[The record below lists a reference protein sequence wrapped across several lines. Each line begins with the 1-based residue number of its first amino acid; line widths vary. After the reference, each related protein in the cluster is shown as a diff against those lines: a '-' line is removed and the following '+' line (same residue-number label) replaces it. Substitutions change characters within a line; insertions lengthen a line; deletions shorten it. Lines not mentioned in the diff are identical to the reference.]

1 MIFIIPLIFGAIGA
15 AVGAVAGALTTHAMG
30 ESDRQEAKHH
40 RTVANELTNKYSALE
55 KRYYELADES
65 KKQIFDLTRQRALD
79 EVEKGGLRLALRLQH
94 DLIELMYAIDREP
107 TEAALKEFVA
117 AVELTNTV
125 LRQLQEKL
133 IPIPSDYYARVLIAA
148 EVRRLKGDRQN
159 QELLEITNLNS
170 EALPVKKVYKQM
182 SAQEFQA
189 TYTQTQE
196 LGKRLLQYLQEINK
210 SSLQGVE
217 EDLKKALSALE
228 KQKYQ
233 VAVIAAMKAGKST
246 FLNALIGADVLASET
261 ESCTVCR
268 TEVRPIDSSQNP
280 KLLEYREGKRKPVVL
295 AEGEPE
301 AIQQVFLER
310 TRQIRATQNQNNTE
324 YFVLEHPIG
333 AISKLSA
340 LSGFT
345 LIDTPGP
352 NEWESANFNTVAL
365 KQTTLEVLR
374 TCDAILFVLDYTS
387 FKDNTNEELL
397 KVLSESGRESL
408 LKSSSKMYFIL
419 NKIDRKSE
427 RDRPIEE
434 VIQELKKAL
443 VCFGVQEPKIYPVS
457 SLQGLLAKLIQEK
470 KASDQHKS
478 DFKKFF
484 LGRYIQE
491 DEDGEL
497 VVPKMK
503 DIAPQALLDSGIKT
517 IEDSVLQTIVKNSG
531 WNLLDDVL
539 TNFNKVAQ
547 SIEEAIATEI
557 KGWQIAFEELEQ
569 KVQDYTTRSEKSQK
583 QVEQVKKSIE
593 NDKEKLLSNLIKE
606 IDRFTERAKIEIK
619 TEIDKVAKS
628 QRNQSKITKK
638 KQNLLEKIVERTFES
653 FTDFFNNRLED
664 DPYKIRLSS
673 SGQTQ
678 KISQVINQYCT
689 PLIQEFWLNT
699 QDQLVREGT
708 EIRETLVR
716 EIQRDI
722 QTVSDEISNYL
733 GDSLEVNIQPSP
745 ILFPKFEFAGIDAK
759 VQHHQQVVSRV
770 RKETRTKSRCCKSDK
785 VYEVDVPYKETISY
799 YEIDLMETY
808 QAICQKIDEQVSRN
822 LQLLERVVVKQV
834 DEDFNT
840 ARKQIDEYI
849 GRFQHLF
856 DELLKARAKQEVE
869 AEAIALLENHHLQ
882 SQQYLAEVTAAQEQL
897 ETYRPVG

>member
-1 MIFIIPLIFGAIGA
+1 
-15 AVGAVAGALTTHAMG
+15 
-30 ESDRQEAKHH
+30 
-40 RTVANELTNKYSALE
+40 
-55 KRYYELADES
+55 
-65 KKQIFDLTRQRALD
+65 
-79 EVEKGGLRLALRLQH
+79 
-94 DLIELMYAIDREP
+94 
-107 TEAALKEFVA
+107 
-117 AVELTNTV
+117 
-125 LRQLQEKL
+125 
-133 IPIPSDYYARVLIAA
+133 
-148 EVRRLKGDRQN
+148 
-159 QELLEITNLNS
+159 
-170 EALPVKKVYKQM
+170 M

-196 LGKRLLQYLQEINK
+196 LGNRLLQYLQEINK

-280 KLLEYREGKRKPVVL
+280 KLLEYQEGKRKPVVL
-295 AEGEPE
+295 AEGKPE

-324 YFVLEHPIG
+324 YFVLEHPIE

-434 VIQELKKAL
+434 VIQELNKAL
-443 VCFGVQEPKIYPVS
+443 VGFGVQEPKIYPVS

-547 SIEEAIATEI
+547 SIEETLGTEI
-557 KGWQIAFEELEQ
+557 KGWQIAFEELQQ
-569 KVQDYTTRSEKSQK
+569 KERDYQIHSEESQK
-583 QVEQVKKSIE
+583 KVRDVKKSIE
-593 NDKEKLLSNLIKE
+593 NQKEKLMSKFGEGINQFAETAK
-606 IDRFTERAKIEIK
+606 AKIK
-619 TEIDKVAKS
+619 LEIDKIEKL
-628 QRNQSKITKK
+628 QENQPRTTKK
-638 KQNLLEKIVERTFES
+638 NQNLLENFFEVFAS
-653 FTDFFNNRLED
+653 VQDFFQNCLENE
-664 DPYKIRLSS
+664 PYKIRLSNLEKA
-673 SGQTQ
+673 QEV
-678 KISQVINQYCT
+678 SQIINQYCT
-689 PLIQEFWLNT
+689 PLIQGFWLNT
-699 QDQLVREGT
+699 QDQLVQEGT

-722 QTVSDEISNYL
+722 QAVSNEISSYL
-733 GDSLEVNIQPSP
+733 GDGLEVNIQPSP

-759 VQHHQQVVSRV
+759 VQHQQEVFSKF
-770 RKETRTKSRCCKSDK
+770 RKETRTTGCCLSEE
-785 VYEVDVPYKETISY
+785 VYEVEVPYQETISY
-799 YEIDLMETY
+799 YEIDLRETY
-808 QAICQKIDEQVSRN
+808 QAICRKIDEQVVRN
-822 LQLLERVVVKQV
+822 RRLLERVVFKQV

-869 AEAIALLENHHLQ
+869 AEAIAILENHHLQ

>member
-15 AVGAVAGALTTHAMG
+15 AVGAVAGALTTHAIG
-30 ESDRQEAKHH
+30 ESDRQKAKHH

-79 EVEKGGLRLALRLQH
+79 EIEKGGLRLALRLQH

-107 TEAALKEFVA
+107 TEAALKQFVA

-125 LRQLQEKL
+125 LRQLQAES
-133 IPIPSDYYARVLIAA
+133 IQIPSDYYARVLIAA

-280 KLLEYREGKRKPVVL
+280 KLLEHQKGERKPVVL

-324 YFVLEHPIG
+324 YFVLEHPIE

-340 LSGFT
+340 LSGFR

-397 KVLSESGRESL
+397 KVISESGRESL

-434 VIQELKKAL
+434 VIQELNKAL
-443 VCFGVQEPKIYPVS
+443 VGFGVQEPKIYPVS

-539 TNFNKVAQ
+539 AQFNKVAQ
-547 SIEEAIATEI
+547 STEEAIATEI
-557 KGWQIAFEELEQ
+557 KGWKIAVEELQQ
-569 KVQDYTTRSEKSQK
+569 KERDYQIRSEESQK
-583 QVEQVKKSIE
+583 KS
-593 NDKEKLLSNLIKE
+593 
-606 IDRFTERAKIEIK
+606 
-619 TEIDKVAKS
+619 
-628 QRNQSKITKK
+628 
-638 KQNLLEKIVERTFES
+638 
-653 FTDFFNNRLED
+653 
-664 DPYKIRLSS
+664 
-673 SGQTQ
+673 
-678 KISQVINQYCT
+678 
-689 PLIQEFWLNT
+689 
-699 QDQLVREGT
+699 
-708 EIRETLVR
+708 
-716 EIQRDI
+716 
-722 QTVSDEISNYL
+722 
-733 GDSLEVNIQPSP
+733 
-745 ILFPKFEFAGIDAK
+745 
-759 VQHHQQVVSRV
+759 
-770 RKETRTKSRCCKSDK
+770 
-785 VYEVDVPYKETISY
+785 
-799 YEIDLMETY
+799 
-808 QAICQKIDEQVSRN
+808 
-822 LQLLERVVVKQV
+822 
-834 DEDFNT
+834 
-840 ARKQIDEYI
+840 
-849 GRFQHLF
+849 
-856 DELLKARAKQEVE
+856 
-869 AEAIALLENHHLQ
+869 
-882 SQQYLAEVTAAQEQL
+882 
-897 ETYRPVG
+897 

>member
-15 AVGAVAGALTTHAMG
+15 AVGAVAGALTTHAIG

-324 YFVLEHPIG
+324 YFVLEHPIE

-340 LSGFT
+340 LSGFR

-397 KVLSESGRESL
+397 KVISESGRESL

-434 VIQELKKAL
+434 VIQELNKAL
-443 VCFGVQEPKIYPVS
+443 VGFGVQEPKIYPVS

-470 KASDQHKS
+470 KANGQHKS

-606 IDRFTERAKIEIK
+606 IDRFTERAKVEIK
-619 TEIDKVAKS
+619 TEIDNVAKS
-628 QRNQSKITKK
+628 QRNQPRATKKKQGLLGKIMEETLKKQNLLGKIMEETFK
-638 KQNLLEKIVERTFES
+638 KQNLLEKLVEKVFEN

-673 SGQTQ
+673 SEQTQ

-822 LQLLERVVVKQV
+822 YN
-834 DEDFNT
+834 F
-840 ARKQIDEYI
+840 
-849 GRFQHLF
+849 
-856 DELLKARAKQEVE
+856 
-869 AEAIALLENHHLQ
+869 
-882 SQQYLAEVTAAQEQL
+882 
-897 ETYRPVG
+897 